1 MAKTYIRDTPNLI
14 DDIRAARNNF
24 GELVDMVAAMGKQ
37 ANQRFYRLEKRGLA
51 ASSYGYQRRQIET
64 GKEKPRYTQSRSKLR
79 QLDTGTLYEM
89 ALDLNAK
96 LASKTTT
103 VTGLGY
109 IEEKRLTSASD
120 ALMDRYG
127 IDLRP
132 SDLKEFFK
140 AGGADFLNSKYLD
153 STQILEDFVEYS
165 KEGNLSVKQFLR
177 EFKRF
182 NTIRSGRAAGEAI
195 RFDYTRLRKNL
206 IAANDR
212 ESKKKRKR

>member
-1 MAKTYIRDTPNLI
+1 MAKTYVRDTPNML
-14 DDIRAARNNF
+14 DDIRRRRNNF
-24 GELVDMVAAMGKQ
+24 NELVDMVAAMGKQ
-37 ANQRFYRLEKRGLA
+37 ANQRFYRLEKKGKA
-51 ASSYGYQRRQIET
+51 SSSYGYQRRQQET
-64 GKEKPRYTQSRSKLR
+64 GKEKPRYTQSKNKLR

-103 VTGLGY
+103 ITGLDY
-109 IEEKRLTSASD
+109 IEEKRLSSASD
-120 ALMDRYG
+120 TLAERYG

-165 KEGNLSVKQFLR
+165 KEGNLSVKEFLR

-182 NTIRSGRAAGEAI
+182 NAIRSGSAAKDAI

-206 IAANDR
+206 IAANER
-212 ESKKKRKR
+212 KTKRKK